1 MGVSKSYDRV
11 NNRLRMGPKL
21 NQASYTLLA
30 HQALKANA
38 ASDQDA
44 CTFLVNITKFS
55 GRTLANTEHADTW
68 AILLPHLDESLKES
82 FLHCRSARKPMD
94 IWWSA
99 KKSFA
104 GLITPVADVDK
115 CMAVL
120 REFSGVEQEL
130 YRVVQSKTG
139 AAMFGPALK
148 EFQRGKVAT
157 ALHEHLD
164 ALARE
169 KVIDNTVLQDHRDR
183 YLNYLVGIG
192 LDPRVKFP
200 KVLSN
205 KVFYCGTL
213 VFLDTTTLYDHYLM
227 GESALLE
234 GIGVD
239 TAEVRALY
247 CETQLVTQNR
257 PLPVAKVDS
266 EILKQYD
273 LSREAVIRAIT
284 SQKPSGDLILQ
295 TLSSQLKSACEDHPG
310 FRVTVA
316 FWQSVVG
323 AGSELRL
330 QRELLACL
338 PDGTVQVTPSQALLK
353 MDTLA
358 RSTFYGFLGIGPRAN
373 FATARKFV
381 DIVNAGRR
389 PNYDTIMQACAG
401 WCVFE
406 VASGSAAPNLF
417 TVEDAAKHHFDKAD
431 ELQKTQNY
439 KASAP
444 HLNQCVLFGWLLTA
458 DQRDAVAKMSD
469 AGANADLEATAKNK
483 MASVASC
490 KAKPGRKAIKPSA
503 RDAVLNMLA

>member
-1 MGVSKSYDRV
+1 M
-11 NNRLRMGPKL
+11 
-21 NQASYTLLA
+21 
-30 HQALKANA
+30 
-38 ASDQDA
+38 
-44 CTFLVNITKFS
+44 
-55 GRTLANTEHADTW
+55 
-68 AILLPHLDESLKES
+68 
-82 FLHCRSARKPMD
+82 
-94 IWWSA
+94 
-99 KKSFA
+99 
-104 GLITPVADVDK
+104 
-115 CMAVL
+115 
-120 REFSGVEQEL
+120 
-130 YRVVQSKTG
+130 
-139 AAMFGPALK
+139 
-148 EFQRGKVAT
+148 
-157 ALHEHLD
+157 
-164 ALARE
+164 
-169 KVIDNTVLQDHRDR
+169 
-183 YLNYLVGIG
+183 
-192 LDPRVKFP
+192 
-200 KVLSN
+200 
-205 KVFYCGTL
+205 
-213 VFLDTTTLYDHYLM
+213 
-227 GESALLE
+227 
-234 GIGVD
+234 
-239 TAEVRALY
+239 
-247 CETQLVTQNR
+247 
-257 PLPVAKVDS
+257 
-266 EILKQYD
+266 
-273 LSREAVIRAIT
+273 SREAVIRAIT

-295 TLSSQLKSACEDHPG
+295 TFSSQLKSACEDHPG

-381 DIVNAGRR
+381 DTLNAGRM
-389 PNYDTIMQACAG
+389 PSYDTARNSVLLTSIMQACAG

-417 TVEDAAKHHFDKAD
+417 TGKDVAKHHFDKAD

-458 DQRDAVAKMSD
+458 DQRDAVAAMSD